1 LEICTSYINELQDL
15 YDAQGYGG
23 PTHLWINI
31 GAFSMLS
38 MDPDYDKNSNWAV
51 GAAKVILNGANGYEG
66 LHPRCELF
74 MEFSNELWNT
84 AGLAFAQGSYLSARG
99 VLRWGGGFDVI
110 SMYTLRSTY
119 MCEDVRS
126 VLGSTDRIKFVLG
139 GWANNSGAHFKNSGN
154 AQRCLGTAKFLDDPL
169 NIWGKSV
176 TPISHHDYFAIAP
189 YPTVPGS
196 YWTKAGPGG
205 LTDDAA
211 MYNGSTPY
219 TAPDP
224 SRAIDNFVAQINIAS
239 GQAGSFYYN
248 AQIADHAAA
257 MQALG
262 KKLIQYEGGPDWP
275 LFGSAY
281 GHAITSS
288 ESNFLIGVLNSPQ
301 WGTAWA
307 GYLKAW
313 ASNPGF

>member
-1 LEICTSYINELQDL
+1 
-15 YDAQGYGG
+15 
-23 PTHLWINI
+23 
-31 GAFSMLS
+31 
-38 MDPDYDKNSNWAV
+38 
-51 GAAKVILNGANGYEG
+51 
-66 LHPRCELF
+66 
-74 MEFSNELWNT
+74 
-84 AGLAFAQGSYLSARG
+84 
-99 VLRWGGGFDVI
+99 
-110 SMYTLRSTY
+110 
-119 MCEDVRS
+119 
-126 VLGSTDRIKFVLG
+126 
-139 GWANNSGAHFKNSGN
+139 
-154 AQRCLGTAKFLDDPL
+154 
-169 NIWGKSV
+169 
-176 TPISHHDYFAIAP
+176 
-189 YPTVPGS
+189 
-196 YWTKAGPGG
+196 
-205 LTDDAA
+205 

-313 ASNPGF
+313 ASNPGFGMPAILDLVLTRWTFIPASVALLLRHGGNNTVDAYAERIENGAFSPAFQAICDYDRGRT